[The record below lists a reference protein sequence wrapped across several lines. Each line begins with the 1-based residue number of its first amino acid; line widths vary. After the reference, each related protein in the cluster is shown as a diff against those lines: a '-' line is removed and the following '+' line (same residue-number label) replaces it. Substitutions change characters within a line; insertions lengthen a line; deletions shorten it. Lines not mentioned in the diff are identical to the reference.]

1 MRIQFLN
8 KFFMKQISLT
18 IISFLVAFT
27 IYSQQIINTVTIVV
41 DGTKNIRVT
50 VDGRNYNLN
59 SSNSN
64 SSSISISNLVTGQHS
79 FLATRTAQN
88 TNERVSTTF
97 NLRNGFDM
105 LIKINANGS
114 IELIETKKS
123 GSNDYHN
130 PMTTANFNTLLKNVK
145 QQRSINGK
153 RTVIANA
160 FNRANNYFST
170 NQSVQLLKQV
180 NSESFKL
187 QLAKLAYPI
196 TTDRN
201 NFNQIYDLLNSQA
214 SRNELDNYINEYN
227 SVDNNDPNDNN
238 TTDAMSDANFNTLY
252 QTIQKQWP
260 ANTQISSIT
269 NAFNNSNNNF
279 TTYQAR
285 QLILLISSES
295 NRLQLAKLSYRSIV
309 DRNNFTQ
316 LYDVLN
322 SQSSKDELLA
332 YVNNYNS
339 SGGNSTGAMSDANF
353 NNLYQTIQQQW
364 PANTQI
370 SSITN
375 ALNNSNNYFT
385 TSQARQLIL
394 LINSES
400 SRLELAKMSYR
411 SIVDKNIFNQL
422 FDLFNNQSSK
432 DELAAY
438 VNNYG
443 SNNGNNKVAMTDADF
458 NSLYQSIQMQFIP
471 GEKMNSITV
480 TFNNNS
486 YYFTSAQVK
495 KLILLISFES
505 NRLQLAKLSYRSIVD
520 RNNFNQL
527 QDLFNSQASRDELN
541 AYVRTYRD

>member
-1 MRIQFLN
+1 
-8 KFFMKQISLT
+8 MKHISLS
-18 IISFLVAFT
+18 IISFLVAIS
-27 IYSQQIINTVTIVV
+27 IYAQQAINTVNIVV
-41 DGTKNIRVT
+41 NGSYNNRVT
-50 VDGRNYNLN
+50 IDGRNYNLN
-59 SSNSN
+59 NSN
-64 SSSISISNLVTGQHS
+64 SSSATISITSLVTGQHS
-79 FLATRTAQN
+79 FQVSRTAQN
-88 TNERVSTTF
+88 TNSTEKISTTF

-105 LIKINANGS
+105 LIKINANSS

-130 PMTTANFNTLLKNVK
+130 PMTTANFNTLLKNVQ
-145 QQRSINGK
+145 QQRSTNGK

-180 NSESFKL
+180 NSESFRL

-201 NFNQIYDLLNSQA
+201 NFSQIYDLLNSQA

-227 SVDNNDPNDNN
+227 SGDNNDSEDNN
-238 TTDAMSDANFNTLY
+238 TNGAMSDADFNTLY

-295 NRLQLAKLSYRSIV
+295 NRLQLAKLCYRSIV
-309 DRNNFTQ
+309 DRNNFNL

-322 SQSSKDELLA
+322 SQSSKDELTA

-339 SGGNSTGAMSDANF
+339 NGGNSNGAMSDANF
-353 NNLYQTIQQQW
+353 NTLYQTIQQQW
-364 PANTQI
+364 PVNTQI
-370 SSITN
+370 NSITN
-375 ALNNSNNYFT
+375 AFNNSNNYFT

-394 LINSES
+394 LINTES
-400 SRLELAKMSYR
+400 SRLDLAKLSYR

-422 FDLFNNQSSK
+422 FDIFNSQSSK
-432 DELAAY
+432 DELTAY

-443 SNNGNNKVAMTDADF
+443 SNNGNNKVAMNDADF

-471 GEKMNSITV
+471 GEKMNSLTIA
-480 TFNNNS
+480 FNNKS

-495 KLILLISFES
+495 KLIQLITFES
-505 NRLQLAKLSYRSIVD
+505 NRLQLAKLSYRTIVD

-527 QDLFNSQASRDELN
+527 QDLFNSQASRDELD
-541 AYVRTYRD
+541 AYVRAYRD

>member
-1 MRIQFLN
+1 
-8 KFFMKQISLT
+8 MKQISLT

-27 IYSQQIINTVTIVV
+27 MYAQQVINTVTIVV
-41 DGTKNIRVT
+41 DGTNNIRVT

-64 SSSISISNLVTGQHS
+64 SSTVSITNLVAGQHS
-79 FLATRTAQN
+79 FLVTRTTKN
-88 TNERVSTTF
+88 TNERISTSF

-105 LIKINANGS
+105 LIKINANSS

-130 PMTTANFNTLLKNVK
+130 PMTTAHFNTLLKNVQ
-145 QQRSINGK
+145 QQRSTNGK

-180 NSESFKL
+180 NSESFRL

-201 NFNQIYDLLNSQA
+201 NFSQIYDLLNSQA

-227 SVDNNDPNDNN
+227 SGDNNDSDDNN
-238 TTDAMSDANFNTLY
+238 TNGAMSDADFNTLY

-295 NRLQLAKLSYRSIV
+295 NRLQLAKLCYRSIV
-309 DRNNFTQ
+309 DRNNFNR

-322 SQSSKDELLA
+322 SQSSKDELTA

-339 SGGNSTGAMSDANF
+339 SGGNSNGAMNDANF
-353 NNLYQTIQQQW
+353 NTLYQTIQQQW
-364 PANTQI
+364 PVNTQI
-370 SSITN
+370 NSITN
-375 ALNNSNNYFT
+375 AFNNSNNYFT

-394 LINSES
+394 LVNSES
-400 SRLELAKMSYR
+400 SRLDLAKLSYR

-422 FDLFNNQSSK
+422 YDIFNSQSSK
-432 DELAAY
+432 DELTTY

-443 SNNGNNKVAMTDADF
+443 SNNGNNKVAMNDADF

-471 GEKMNSITV
+471 GEKMNSLTIA
-480 TFNNNS
+480 FNNKS

-495 KLILLISFES
+495 KLILLITFES
-505 NRLQLAKLSYRSIVD
+505 NRLQLAKLSYRTIVD

-527 QDLFNSQASRDELN
+527 QDLFNSQASRDELD
-541 AYVRTYRD
+541 AYVKAYRD

>member
-1 MRIQFLN
+1 
-8 KFFMKQISLT
+8 MKQILLT

-27 IYSQQIINTVTIVV
+27 MYAQQVINTVTIVV
-41 DGTKNIRVT
+41 DGTNNIRVT

-64 SSSISISNLVTGQHS
+64 SSTVSITNLVAGQHS
-79 FLATRTAQN
+79 FLVTRTTKN
-88 TNERVSTTF
+88 TNERISTSF

-105 LIKINANGS
+105 LIKINANSS

-130 PMTTANFNTLLKNVK
+130 PMTTAHFNTLLKNVQ
-145 QQRSINGK
+145 QQRSTNGK

-180 NSESFKL
+180 NSESFRL

-201 NFNQIYDLLNSQA
+201 NFSQIYDLLNSQA

-227 SVDNNDPNDNN
+227 SGDNNDSDDNN
-238 TTDAMSDANFNTLY
+238 TNGAMSDADFNTLY

-295 NRLQLAKLSYRSIV
+295 NRLQLAKLCYRSIV
-309 DRNNFTQ
+309 DRNNFNR

-322 SQSSKDELLA
+322 SQSSKDELTA

-339 SGGNSTGAMSDANF
+339 SGGNSNGAMNDANF
-353 NNLYQTIQQQW
+353 NTLYQTIQQQW
-364 PANTQI
+364 PVNTQI
-370 SSITN
+370 NSITN
-375 ALNNSNNYFT
+375 AFNNSNNYFT

-400 SRLELAKMSYR
+400 SRLDLAKLSYR

-422 FDLFNNQSSK
+422 YDIFNSQSSK
-432 DELAAY
+432 DELTTY

-443 SNNGNNKVAMTDADF
+443 SNNGNNKVAMNDADF

-471 GEKMNSITV
+471 GEKMNSLTIA
-480 TFNNNS
+480 FNNKS

-495 KLILLISFES
+495 KLILLITFES
-505 NRLQLAKLSYRSIVD
+505 NRLQLAKLSYRTIVD

-527 QDLFNSQASRDELN
+527 QDLFNSQASRDELD
-541 AYVRTYRD
+541 AYVKAYRD

>member
-1 MRIQFLN
+1 
-8 KFFMKQISLT
+8 MKQISLT
-18 IISFLVAFT
+18 ILSFLVAFT
-27 IYSQQIINTVTIVV
+27 IYSQQVINTVTIVIH
-41 DGTKNIRVT
+41 GSNNIRVT

-64 SSSISISNLVTGQHS
+64 SATASITNLVAGQHS
-79 FLATRTAQN
+79 FLVSRTVQN
-88 TNERVSTTF
+88 TNTTEKISTSF

-105 LIKINANGS
+105 LIKINANSS

-130 PMTTANFNTLLKNVK
+130 PMTTANFNTLLKNVQ
-145 QQRSINGK
+145 QQRSTNGK

-180 NSESFKL
+180 NSESFRL
-187 QLAKLAYPI
+187 QLAKLAYPK

-201 NFNQIYDLLNSQA
+201 NFSQIYDLLNSQA

-227 SVDNNDPNDNN
+227 SGDNNDSDDNN
-238 TTDAMSDANFNTLY
+238 TNGAMSDADFNTLY

-295 NRLQLAKLSYRSIV
+295 NRLQLAKLCYRSIV
-309 DRNNFTQ
+309 DRNNFNL

-322 SQSSKDELLA
+322 SQSSKDELTA

-339 SGGNSTGAMSDANF
+339 NGGNSNGAMSDANF
-353 NNLYQTIQQQW
+353 NTLYQTIQQQW
-364 PANTQI
+364 PVNTQI
-370 SSITN
+370 NSIIN
-375 ALNNSNNYFT
+375 AFNNSNNYFT

-394 LINSES
+394 LINTES
-400 SRLELAKMSYR
+400 SRLDLAKLSYR

-422 FDLFNNQSSK
+422 FDIFNSQSSK
-432 DELAAY
+432 DELTAF

-443 SNNGNNKVAMTDADF
+443 GNNGNNKVAMNDADF

-471 GEKMNSITV
+471 GEKMNSLTIA
-480 TFNNNS
+480 FNNKS
-486 YYFTSAQVK
+486 YYFNCAQVK
-495 KLILLISFES
+495 KLIQLITFES
-505 NRLQLAKLSYRSIVD
+505 NRLQLAKLSYRTIVD

-527 QDLFNSQASRDELN
+527 QDLFNSQASRDELD
-541 AYVRTYRD
+541 AYVRAYRD

>member
-1 MRIQFLN
+1 
-8 KFFMKQISLT
+8 MKHISLS
-18 IISFLVAFT
+18 IISFLVAIS
-27 IYSQQIINTVTIVV
+27 IYAQQAINTVNIVV
-41 DGTKNIRVT
+41 NGSYNNRVT
-50 VDGRNYNLN
+50 IDGRNYNLN
-59 SSNSN
+59 NSN
-64 SSSISISNLVTGQHS
+64 SSSATISITSLVTGQHS
-79 FLATRTAQN
+79 FQVSRTAQN
-88 TNERVSTTF
+88 TNSTEKISTTF

-105 LIKINANGS
+105 LIKINANSS

-130 PMTTANFNTLLKNVK
+130 PMTTANFNTLLKNVQ
-145 QQRSINGK
+145 QQRSTNGK

-180 NSESFKL
+180 NSESFRL
-187 QLAKLAYPI
+187 QLAKLAYLI

-201 NFNQIYDLLNSQA
+201 NFSQIYDLLNSQA

-227 SVDNNDPNDNN
+227 SGDNNDSEDNN
-238 TTDAMSDANFNTLY
+238 TNGAMSDADFNTLY

-295 NRLQLAKLSYRSIV
+295 NRLQLAKLCYRSIV
-309 DRNNFTQ
+309 DRNNFNL

-322 SQSSKDELLA
+322 SQSSKDELTA

-339 SGGNSTGAMSDANF
+339 NGGNSNGAMSDANF
-353 NNLYQTIQQQW
+353 NTLYQTIQQQW
-364 PANTQI
+364 PVNTQI
-370 SSITN
+370 NSITN
-375 ALNNSNNYFT
+375 AFNNSNNYFT

-394 LINSES
+394 LINTES
-400 SRLELAKMSYR
+400 SRLDLAKLSYR

-422 FDLFNNQSSK
+422 FDIFNSQSSK
-432 DELAAY
+432 DELTAY

-443 SNNGNNKVAMTDADF
+443 SNNGNNKVAMNDADF

-471 GEKMNSITV
+471 GEKMNSLTIA
-480 TFNNNS
+480 FNNKS

-495 KLILLISFES
+495 KLIQLITFES
-505 NRLQLAKLSYRSIVD
+505 NRLQLAKLSYRTIVD

-527 QDLFNSQASRDELN
+527 QDLFNSQASRDELD
-541 AYVRTYRD
+541 AYVRAYRD

>member
-1 MRIQFLN
+1 
-8 KFFMKQISLT
+8 MKQISLT

-27 IYSQQIINTVTIVV
+27 MYAQQVINTVTIVV
-41 DGTKNIRVT
+41 DGTNNIRVT

-64 SSSISISNLVTGQHS
+64 SSTVSITNLVAGQHS
-79 FLATRTAQN
+79 FLVTRTTKN
-88 TNERVSTTF
+88 TNERISTSF

-105 LIKINANGS
+105 LIKINANSS

-130 PMTTANFNTLLKNVK
+130 PMTTAHFNTLLKNVQ
-145 QQRSINGK
+145 QQRSTNGK

-180 NSESFKL
+180 NSESFRL

-201 NFNQIYDLLNSQA
+201 NFSQIYDLLNSQA

-227 SVDNNDPNDNN
+227 SGDNNDSDDNN
-238 TTDAMSDANFNTLY
+238 TNGAMSDADFNTLY

-295 NRLQLAKLSYRSIV
+295 NRLQLAKLCYRSIV
-309 DRNNFTQ
+309 DRNNFNR

-322 SQSSKDELLA
+322 SQSSKDELTA

-339 SGGNSTGAMSDANF
+339 SGGNSNGAMNDANF
-353 NNLYQTIQQQW
+353 NTLYQTIQQQW
-364 PANTQI
+364 PVNTQI
-370 SSITN
+370 NSITN
-375 ALNNSNNYFT
+375 AFNNSNNYFT
-385 TSQARQLIL
+385 SSQARQLIL
-394 LINSES
+394 LVNSES
-400 SRLELAKMSYR
+400 SRLDLAKLSYR

-422 FDLFNNQSSK
+422 YDIFNSQSSK
-432 DELAAY
+432 DELTTY

-443 SNNGNNKVAMTDADF
+443 SNNGNNKVAMNDADF

-471 GEKMNSITV
+471 GEKMNSLTIA
-480 TFNNNS
+480 FNNKS

-495 KLILLISFES
+495 KLILLITFES
-505 NRLQLAKLSYRSIVD
+505 NRLQLAKLSYRTIVD

-527 QDLFNSQASRDELN
+527 QDLFNSQASRDELD
-541 AYVRTYRD
+541 AYVKAYRD

>member
-1 MRIQFLN
+1 
-8 KFFMKQISLT
+8 MKHISLS
-18 IISFLVAFT
+18 IISFLVAIS
-27 IYSQQIINTVTIVV
+27 IYAQQAINTVNIVV
-41 DGTKNIRVT
+41 NGSYNNRVT
-50 VDGRNYNLN
+50 IDGRNYNLN
-59 SSNSN
+59 NSN
-64 SSSISISNLVTGQHS
+64 SSSATISITSLVTGQHS
-79 FLATRTAQN
+79 FQVSRTAQN
-88 TNERVSTTF
+88 TNSTEKISTTF

-105 LIKINANGS
+105 LIKINANSS

-130 PMTTANFNTLLKNVK
+130 PMTTANFNTLLKNVQ
-145 QQRSINGK
+145 QQRSTNGK

-180 NSESFKL
+180 NSESFRL

-201 NFNQIYDLLNSQA
+201 NFSQIYDLLNSQA

-227 SVDNNDPNDNN
+227 SGDNNDSDDNN
-238 TTDAMSDANFNTLY
+238 TNGAMSDADFNTLY

-295 NRLQLAKLSYRSIV
+295 NRLQLAKLCYRSIV
-309 DRNNFTQ
+309 DRNNFNL

-322 SQSSKDELLA
+322 SQSSKDELTA

-339 SGGNSTGAMSDANF
+339 NGGNSNGAMSDANF
-353 NNLYQTIQQQW
+353 NTLYQTIQQQW
-364 PANTQI
+364 PVNTQI
-370 SSITN
+370 NSITN
-375 ALNNSNNYFT
+375 AFNNSNNYFT

-394 LINSES
+394 LINTES
-400 SRLELAKMSYR
+400 SRLDLAKLSYR

-422 FDLFNNQSSK
+422 FDIFNSQSSK
-432 DELAAY
+432 DELTAY

-443 SNNGNNKVAMTDADF
+443 SNNGNNKVAMNDADF

-471 GEKMNSITV
+471 GEKMNSLTIA
-480 TFNNNS
+480 FNNKS

-495 KLILLISFES
+495 KLIQLITFES
-505 NRLQLAKLSYRSIVD
+505 NRLQLAKLSYRTIVD

-527 QDLFNSQASRDELN
+527 QDLFNSQASRDELD
-541 AYVRTYRD
+541 AYVRAYRD

>member
-1 MRIQFLN
+1 
-8 KFFMKQISLT
+8 MKQISLT
-18 IISFLVAFT
+18 IISILVAFT
-27 IYSQQIINTVTIVV
+27 IYSQQVINTVTIVIHASK
-41 DGTKNIRVT
+41 DIRVT

-59 SSNSN
+59 NSTSNSATV
-64 SSSISISNLVTGQHS
+64 SITNLVAGQHS
-79 FLATRTAQN
+79 FLVSRTVQN
-88 TNERVSTTF
+88 TNTTENISTSF

-105 LIKINANGS
+105 LIKINANSS

-130 PMTTANFNTLLKNVK
+130 PMSAAKFNTLLKDVQ
-145 QQRSINGK
+145 QQRSTNGK

-170 NQSVQLLKQV
+170 NQIVQLLKQV
-180 NSESFKL
+180 NSESFRL

-201 NFNQIYDLLNSQA
+201 NFNQIYNLLNSQA
-214 SRNELDNYINEYN
+214 SKNELDNYINEYN
-227 SVDNNDPNDNN
+227 SGDNNDSDDNDTNG
-238 TTDAMSDANFNTLY
+238 AMSDADFNTLY
-252 QTIQKQWP
+252 QTVQKQWP

-309 DRNNFTQ
+309 DKNNFSQ
-316 LYDVLN
+316 LYDILN
-322 SQSSKDELLA
+322 SQSSKDELTA
-332 YVNNYNS
+332 YVKNYGNNGNNS
-339 SGGNSTGAMSDANF
+339 NGAMSDVNF
-353 NNLYQTIQQQW
+353 NSLYQSIQQQW
-364 PANTQI
+364 PVNTQI
-370 SSITN
+370 SAITN
-375 ALNNSNNYFT
+375 AFNNNNNYFT

-400 SRLELAKMSYR
+400 SRLDLAKLSYR

-422 FDLFNNQSSK
+422 YDIFNSQSSK
-432 DELAAY
+432 DELTAY

-443 SNNGNNKVAMTDADF
+443 SNNGNNKVAMTDANF

-471 GEKMNSITV
+471 GEKMNSLTIA
-480 TFNNNS
+480 FNNNS
-486 YYFTSAQVK
+486 YFFTSAQVK
-495 KLILLISFES
+495 KLILLIAFES
-505 NRLQLAKLSYRSIVD
+505 NRLQLAKLSYRTIVD

-527 QDLFNSQASRDELN
+527 YDLFNNQASRDELD
-541 AYVRTYRD
+541 AYVRAYRD

>member
-1 MRIQFLN
+1 
-8 KFFMKQISLT
+8 MKHISLS
-18 IISFLVAFT
+18 IISFLVAIT
-27 IYSQQIINTVTIVV
+27 IYAQQVINTVNIVV
-41 DGTKNIRVT
+41 NGSYNNRVT
-50 VDGRNYNLN
+50 IDGRNYNLN
-59 SSNSN
+59 NSN
-64 SSSISISNLVTGQHS
+64 SSSATISITSLVTGQHS
-79 FLATRTAQN
+79 FQVSRTAQN
-88 TNERVSTTF
+88 TNSTEKISTTF

-105 LIKINANGS
+105 LIKINANSS

-130 PMTTANFNTLLKNVK
+130 PMTTANFNTLLKNVQ
-145 QQRSINGK
+145 QQRSTNGK

-180 NSESFKL
+180 NSESFRL

-201 NFNQIYDLLNSQA
+201 NFSQIYDLLNSQA

-227 SVDNNDPNDNN
+227 SGDNNDSEDNN
-238 TTDAMSDANFNTLY
+238 TNGAMSDADFNTLY

-295 NRLQLAKLSYRSIV
+295 NRLQLAKLCYRSIV
-309 DRNNFTQ
+309 DRNNFNL

-322 SQSSKDELLA
+322 SQSSKDELTA

-339 SGGNSTGAMSDANF
+339 NGGNSNGAMSDANF
-353 NNLYQTIQQQW
+353 NTLYQTIQQQW
-364 PANTQI
+364 PVNTQI
-370 SSITN
+370 NSITN
-375 ALNNSNNYFT
+375 AFNNSNNYFT

-394 LINSES
+394 LINTES
-400 SRLELAKMSYR
+400 SRLDLAKLSYR

-422 FDLFNNQSSK
+422 FDIFNSQSSK
-432 DELAAY
+432 DELTAY

-443 SNNGNNKVAMTDADF
+443 SNNGNNKVAMNDADF

-471 GEKMNSITV
+471 GEKMNSLTIA
-480 TFNNNS
+480 FNNKS

-495 KLILLISFES
+495 KLIQLITFES
-505 NRLQLAKLSYRSIVD
+505 NRLQLAKLSYRTIVD

-527 QDLFNSQASRDELN
+527 QDLFNSQASRDELD
-541 AYVRTYRD
+541 AYVRAYRD